1 MECDIFM
8 GTEDIRRQ
16 SLNVFR
22 MKLLGARIH
31 EVTSGTATL
40 KDAMNEALRF
50 WVSHVRDTFYVIGTV
65 AGPHPYPQMVRDF
78 QSVIG
83 NETKRQIM
91 EAEGRLPDVAVAC
104 IGGGSNAMGLFYP
117 FINDSSVRLVG
128 VEAAGLGVAS
138 GKHAASISAGR
149 VGVLHGNKT
158 YLLQNDDGQIQH
170 AHSISAGL
178 DYPGVGPEHALLN
191 DLGRAEYVSVTDD
204 EALAAFRMLTEMEG
218 IMPALES
225 AHAVAHLLKLA
236 PELSPD
242 AVIVVCLSGRGD
254 KDIHTVAEAMG
265 VEL

>member
-1 MECDIFM
+1 
-8 GTEDIRRQ
+8 
-16 SLNVFR
+16 
-22 MKLLGARIH
+22 
-31 EVTSGTATL
+31 
-40 KDAMNEALRF
+40 
-50 WVSHVRDTFYVIGTV
+50 
-65 AGPHPYPQMVRDF
+65 
-78 QSVIG
+78 
-83 NETKRQIM
+83 
-91 EAEGRLPDVAVAC
+91 
-104 IGGGSNAMGLFYP
+104 MGLFYP
-117 FINDSSVRLVG
+117 FINDSTVRLIG
-128 VEAAGLGVAS
+128 VEAAGLGVAT

-158 YLLQNDDGQIQH
+158 YLLQNEDGQIQH

-218 IMPALES
+218 IIPALES

-236 PELSPD
+236 PEFSPD